1 MKLSEYSFTCWAIM
15 AIKKCKVIE
24 WTERINAL
32 NNQIQYWVEN
42 PTDKTVET
50 IQLFY

>member
-1 MKLSEYSFTCWAIM
+1 M